1 MRSYLDFSVGDRY
14 DEARVNTSLRALFA
28 TGLFADVNIIRQG
41 SVVVISVVENPII
54 SKVAFEGNSEVDT
67 KTLKAEVR
75 LKSRSVYTRA
85 KAVADAQRI
94 LDVYRRQGMFAA
106 TVDPKIIEIGDSRVN
121 LVFEITE
128 GVATKVQSI
137 NFIGNSAFSD
147 SQLRDIITTTQAGWL
162 DFFTNGGIYDPER
175 LASRSRACCGS
186 TISRT
191 VMPMRV
197 SCQQMLSWTGTVPV
211 SSSRS
216 RSRKVHAIRS
226 AMCAS
231 RTRCR
236 NCSLKRCKAAS

>member
-1 MRSYLDFSVGDRY
+1 MPDAMFKAIKRCMILIMLSMALLSASVIEGIAPNGGAAYAQSVVRQIQVQGNRRVEPETVRSYLDFSVGDRY

-41 SVVVISVVENPII
+41 SVVVITVVENPII

-106 TVDPKIIEIGDSRVN
+106 TVEPKIIEIGDSRVN

-147 SQLRDIITTTQAGWL
+147 SQLRDIITTTQA
-162 DFFTNGGIYDPER
+162 
-175 LASRSRACCGS
+175 
-186 TISRT
+186 
-191 VMPMRV
+191 
-197 SCQQMLSWTGTVPV
+197 
-211 SSSRS
+211 
-216 RSRKVHAIRS
+216 
-226 AMCAS
+226 
-231 RTRCR
+231 
-236 NCSLKRCKAAS
+236 